1 MPLKVQIQIV
11 AMAMEKMNRKSNGKA
26 AKISFGKGVR
36 ADFLNERT
44 LELRLEKYGKGQ
56 RKYMLV
62 RANSTCGYLSW

>member
-1 MPLKVQIQIV
+1 MLLKVQIQIV
-11 AMAMEKMNRKSNGKA
+11 AMAMEKNRKSNGKA

-56 RKYMLV
+56 RKYMLG